1 MSVSYS
7 PTLGLAL
14 PANGTETGTWGDL
27 TNTNFGTLVE
37 QAITGV
43 LYISMTS
50 GNVTLTSTNGVVNQS
65 RNAVIVATG
74 TQTVTNSITIP
85 NTSKT
90 YLVNNTSSFQVN
102 IQVSGGSAYTC
113 PTGTISTV
121 YCDGLGV
128 AAGSSVSTS
137 VAPSVQY
144 VPSGAVFWYAASTAP
159 TGYLYCNGAAVS
171 RSVYAALFAVVGTTY
186 GVGDGSTTFNLPEL
200 RGEFIRGYNNQ
211 PSTGLDAGRVFAST
225 QTDIIKNHTHP
236 ASTSVSDSG
245 HQHQYAVITASSGSS
260 FAGGGQG
267 LGTALTDTGYANVS
281 ASTTISNN
289 TGGSAT
295 ETRPVNMALLPC
307 IKT

>member
-1 MSVSYS
+1 MTVSYS
-7 PTLGLAL
+7 PNLGLAII
-14 PANGTETGTWGDL
+14 ANGTETGTWGDL
-27 TNTNFGTLVE
+27 TNTNFGVLVE

-50 GNVTLTSTNGVVNQS
+50 GSVILTSTNGVLNQS

-85 NTSKT
+85 NKAKT

-137 VAPSVQY
+137 VAPAVQY
-144 VPSGAVFWYAASTAP
+144 VPSGAVFYFATATAP
-159 TGYLYCNGAAVS
+159 TGYLYANGLAVS
-171 RSVYAALFAVVGTTY
+171 RSVYASLFAVIGTSY
-186 GVGDGSTTFNLPEL
+186 GAGDGSTTFNLPDL
-200 RGEFIRGYNNQ
+200 SGKFIRGYNSSGSGYN
-211 PSTGLDAGRVFAST
+211 PSRPFAET
-225 QTDIIKNHTHP
+225 QTDIIKDHTHP
-236 ASTSVSDSG
+236 ASTSISDPG
-245 HQHQYAVITASSGSS
+245 HNHTTAIITANSGSS
-260 FAGGGQG
+260 YSGGSQA
-267 LGTALTDTGYANVS
+267 LEGTTTGSSVTNIS
-281 ASTTISNN
+281 ASTTVSNN
-289 TGGSAT
+289 TGGGT
-295 ETRPVNMALLPC
+295 ETRPVNISLLPC

>member
-1 MSVSYS
+1 MSVTYS
-7 PTLGLAL
+7 PNLGLAL

-43 LYISMTS
+43 LSINMTS
-50 GNVTLTSTNGVVNQS
+50 GSVILTTTNGVVNEA

-85 NTSKT
+85 NKAKT
-90 YLVNNTSSFQVN
+90 YLVNNTSSFQVD

-137 VAPSVQY
+137 VAPAVQF
-144 VPSGAVFWYAASTAP
+144 VPSGAVFYYAASTAP

-171 RSVYAALFAVVGTTY
+171 RSVYASLFAVVGTTY
-186 GVGDGSTTFNLPEL
+186 GIGDGSTTFNLPEL

-211 PSTGLDAGRVFAST
+211 PSTGLDPGRVFAST

-236 ASTSVSDSG
+236 ASTTASDSG
-245 HQHQYAVITASSGSS
+245 HQHNYSVLS
-260 FAGGGQG
+260 GGGGTSFSGGPQG
-267 LGTALTDTGYANVS
+267 LTTAQTDVGYANIS

-289 TGGSAT
+289 TGGSTT
-295 ETRPVNMALLPC
+295 ETRPVNISLLPC